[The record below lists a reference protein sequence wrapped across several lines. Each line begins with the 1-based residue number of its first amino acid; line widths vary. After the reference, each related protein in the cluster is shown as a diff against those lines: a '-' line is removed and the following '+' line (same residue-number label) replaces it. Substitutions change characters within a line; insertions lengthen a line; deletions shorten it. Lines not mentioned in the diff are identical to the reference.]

1 MTREEKKRKAAAIGA
16 AIMIGRMQNNI
27 NKQGFNEDRWMLMGL
42 NRAMEARNVTHLHG
56 RAFGGHKW

>member
-1 MTREEKKRKAAAIGA
+1 MTRDEKKRKAAAIGA
-16 AIMIGRMQNNI
+16 AIMIGRMQNMTHDNY
-27 NKQGFNEDRWMLMGL
+27 NEDRWMLMGL